1 MVLEHWNEEQEGPL
15 TEAAMRG
22 KLEERGYVVSRYVYP
37 PGTYFAPH
45 THSVDKIDGVLT
57 GRFQLEMNGQGII
70 LEAGDLL
77 AIPKGELHSAEVIG
91 HEPVVSLDAI
101 KR

>member
-15 TEAAMRG
+15 TETAMRD

-37 PGTYFAPH
+37 PGTYFSPH

-57 GRFQLEMNGQGII
+57 GRFQLEMNGQEIV